1 MEGERSLYEV
11 CIPATACDPLMQL
24 LLIKY
29 DCRQVLGVEK
39 TASQVGQQPR
49 HQHAKHKHVPCSH
62 SHGPLWLQADIKKAY
77 YKLALQ
83 LHPDRNPDKE
93 VGHEGQ
99 CCNTT
104 CCTHRTHT
112 QCVVLALQDA
122 TQQFQALQRIYAVL
136 SDPEK

>member
-1 MEGERSLYEV
+1 MF
-11 CIPATACDPLMQL
+11 
-24 LLIKY
+24 
-29 DCRQVLGVEK
+29 VLCG
-39 TASQVGQQPR
+39 
-49 HQHAKHKHVPCSH
+49 H
-62 SHGPLWLQADIKKAY
+62 SHVPLWLQADIKKAY

-99 CCNTT
+99 RCNTT
-104 CCTHRTHT
+104 CCPHRTHS
-112 QCVVLALQDA
+112 QSVVLSSQDA